1 MQTSAILAF
10 AAALGAVT
18 SFELG
23 TTSEDLVGL
32 TEACQVLDSF
42 DPSSLEE
49 RSIEK
54 RCNFDDCDDCS
65 NNVSSP
71 RTCSGSY

>member
-10 AAALGAVT
+10 AAAFGAVV
-18 SFELG
+18 SFKLG
-23 TTSEDLVGL
+23 TTREDLTGL
-32 TEACQVLDSF
+32 TEACNALDTF
-42 DPSSLEE
+42 DASSLEQ

-65 NNVSSP
+65 NNV
-71 RTCSGSY
+71 G